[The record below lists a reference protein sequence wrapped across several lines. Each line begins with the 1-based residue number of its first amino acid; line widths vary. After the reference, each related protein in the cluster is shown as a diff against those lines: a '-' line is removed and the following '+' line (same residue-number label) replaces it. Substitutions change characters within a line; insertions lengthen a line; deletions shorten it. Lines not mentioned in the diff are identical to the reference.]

1 MGTRSHTKI
10 GWRTG
15 VLAFV
20 LLGLLSVQAQ
30 PKPKPP
36 GQRGVVDATSQP
48 LAAKA
53 PAQYYAL
60 VIGINDYKK
69 VHKLQTPIADATEIE
84 RILKKYYGFRTTL
97 LKDATRDQIR
107 TSLNWYRRNLSPN
120 SNLLIYYAGHGILD
134 SGEAYWVPVDGSAD
148 DNIEWISADDITT
161 AVRSI
166 PAKHVLVISDSC
178 YSGAIIAD
186 DGTTRSLGRVMT
198 PRDQVAYLAR
208 LDGAKSRNWM
218 ASGTKE
224 PVADD
229 GAPGH
234 SIFAA
239 ALIQGLTQTKEDQFG
254 AGDLFWGYVRRRVAG
269 HSTQLPQYG
278 LIRNSGDDMGDF
290 IFSRG
295 GAAPP
300 DQGDVPPDL
309 DTHDLQGRTDPVIPT
324 DLFDAQAEQQKIK
337 AVLDQYELGRKRKD
351 ASILWKVWPG
361 APVETKLS
369 IESYFRNAASVSTQL
384 EMLPA
389 EIASDH
395 VTATAMGQMHEQYRP
410 RNGDAPPMLNADITF
425 TLKKNNDVWTIV
437 DVKTKVLR

>member
-10 GWRTG
+10 GWSTG
-15 VLAFV
+15 VLVFV
-20 LLGLLSVQAQ
+20 LLGLLLVQAQ
-30 PKPKPP
+30 SKPKPP
-36 GQRGVVDATSQP
+36 GQRQVVDAASQP
-48 LAAKA
+48 VAAKA
-53 PAQYYAL
+53 PVQYYAL
-60 VIGINDYKK
+60 VIGNNNYQN
-69 VHKLQTPIADATEIE
+69 VHKLQTPKADATAIE
-84 RILKKYYGFRTTL
+84 QILKKYYGFTTRL
-97 LKDATRDQIR
+97 LLDATRDQILS
-107 TSLNWYRRNLSPN
+107 SLNWYRRNLSPN

-134 SGEAYWVPVDGSAD
+134 SGEAYWVPVDGSSD

-208 LDGAKSRNWM
+208 LDGARSRNWM
-218 ASGTKE
+218 ASGTIE

-239 ALIQGLTQTKEDQFG
+239 ALIQGLTQTKDDQFG

-300 DQGDVPPDL
+300 DATDVPPVV
-309 DTHDLQGRTDPVIPT
+309 DTHDQQGRNDTTVVTDS
-324 DLFDAQAEQQKIK
+324 LDAQAEQQQINLLVQQYKQAYILRDSK
-337 AVLDQYELGRKRKD
+337 A
-351 ASILWKVWPG
+351 LWKIWPNPAKNKKKDIQSAFDG
-361 APVETKLS
+361 ASAISMNVQVVSSEISSDGTKATIRGLLSETYTPKGRS
-369 IESYFRNAASVSTQL
+369 PQSFPNQ
-384 EMLPA
+384 
-389 EIASDH
+389 
-395 VTATAMGQMHEQYRP
+395 
-410 RNGDAPPMLNADITF
+410 DITF
-425 TLKKNNDVWTIV
+425 ELSKVDGNWTIV
-437 DVKTKVLR
+437 DVP